1 MAIER
6 NLFVAF
12 IVTFERTE
20 FLNITLDEVSTQ
32 SINPMKVV
40 LIDNSLTSAI
50 IDFVKTQSL
59 KTIELLHV
67 GKNLGPAGAALLGL
81 KKLTAEGY
89 DWIYWG
95 DDDDPPKDSQTFERL
110 LEIASLNPNA
120 GIIGKVGG
128 KFIPSR
134 ARTRVFAN
142 AELSNVTEADYV
154 TGGKQMIVSAQ
165 VVKAG
170 VLPNP
175 KLFFGFEEL
184 EYCLR
189 VKDAGFKVL
198 VDGKG
203 IIEAR
208 NQAGNF
214 HKNYRWRSKSLG
226 DNTRINRHYYS
237 VRNMLFILWTRG
249 HYFGYFFFLTKNLI
263 KIPLSLKYGISYFS
277 KFSKLTLVA
286 ISHQWQG
293 RFGQYIS
300 TK

>member
-1 MAIER
+1 MKLAAFLTVYER
-6 NLFVAF
+6 GDLLSNTIYSIYSQVVKPLKI
-12 IVTFERTE
+12 IV
-20 FLNITLDEVSTQ
+20 
-32 SINPMKVV
+32 
-40 LIDNSLTSAI
+40 IDNSTSNNLELV
-50 IDFVKTQSL
+50 VKSINFQ
-59 KTIELLHV
+59 TISYFHI
-67 GKNLGPAGAALLGL
+67 GKNLGPAGAASFALN
-81 KKLTAEGY
+81 KLVNEGY
-89 DWIYWG
+89 DWVYWG
-95 DDDDPPKDSQTFERL
+95 DDDDPPSDPETFKRL
-110 LEIASLNPNA
+110 LEIAVEYPES

-128 KFIPSR
+128 KFFPGR
-134 ARTRVFAN
+134 ARTRVFGN
-142 AELSNVTEADYV
+142 SELNPIVEADYV

-277 KFSKLTLVA
+277 KFSKLTLIA